1 MSKKSTNEPPKSP
14 AGLPKFALALAVLL
28 ASSSLHCAGTP
39 EIVLPTI
46 PPCPSPTWA
55 LIEEIELICG
65 LGENPFALCPALY
78 NYLEDTTRYCD
89 EIDIL
94 RE

>member
-1 MSKKSTNEPPKSP
+1 MLNKSTEGRPRKAVGPQR
-14 AGLPKFALALAVLL
+14 FALVLAVLL
-28 ASSSLHCAGTP
+28 GSSSLHCAGTP
-39 EIVLPTI
+39 EIVLPVI

-55 LIEEIELICG
+55 MVEEIDLICG
-65 LGENPFALCPALY
+65 LGENPFGYCPNLY
-78 NYLEDTTRYCD
+78 NFLEDYMRYCE